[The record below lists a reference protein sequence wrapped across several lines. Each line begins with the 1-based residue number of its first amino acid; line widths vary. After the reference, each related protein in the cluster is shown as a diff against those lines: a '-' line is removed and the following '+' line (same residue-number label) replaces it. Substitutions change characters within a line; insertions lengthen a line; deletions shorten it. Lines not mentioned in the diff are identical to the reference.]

1 MKNIKVDLNHYQVF
15 FIDMDGVVVISD
27 QPVSGSLDAMQQ
39 LKSLGKV
46 YILSNNS
53 TKTRKSFS
61 DNMTELGLA
70 FPSER
75 VVNSAYVLARY
86 LKERIGPVK
95 VFTVGEKG
103 LDEELEQIGHSIVK
117 PAESKILAVGMDR
130 NLTYDKLDRALTGL
144 LAGARFFA
152 TNDDRTFPTPEGQ
165 SPGAGASVGAIKG
178 MWFEPEQV
186 VGKPSRIAAKI
197 AMEVAGTTDPD
208 ECLVIGDRLE
218 TDILMAERAGM
229 DSVLVLSGVE
239 TRKSLERSEIEPT
252 YVVEDMSAL
261 FSSMG

>member
-1 MKNIKVDLNHYQVF
+1 MKNKKVDLNHYQVF
-15 FIDMDGVVVISD
+15 FVDMDGVVVISD
-27 QPVSGSLDAMQQ
+27 QPVPGSLDAMQQ

-61 DNMTELGLA
+61 DNMTELGLD

-95 VFTVGEKG
+95 VFTVGESG

-130 NLTYDKLDRALTGL
+130 NLTYEKLDRALTGL
-144 LAGARFFA
+144 NGGATFFA
-152 TNDDRTFPTPEGQ
+152 TNSDSTFPTPDGE
-165 SPGAGASVGAIKG
+165 SPGAGASVGAIRG
-178 MWFEPEQV
+178 MGYEPERI
-186 VGKPSRIAAKI
+186 VGKPSKVAANI
-197 AMEVAGTTDPD
+197 AMEVAGVSEPS
-208 ECLVIGDRLE
+208 ECLVLGDRLE
-218 TDILMAERAGM
+218 TDILLAERAGM
-229 DSVLVLSGVE
+229 DSALVLSGVE
-239 TRKSLERSEIEPT
+239 TEESLEKSDLKPT
-252 YVVEDMSAL
+252 YVFREL
-261 FSSMG
+261 PEIL

>member
-1 MKNIKVDLNHYQVF
+1 MKNRKVVLNNYQVF
-15 FIDMDGVVVISD
+15 FVDMDGVVVISD
-27 QPVSGSLDAMQQ
+27 QPVSGSIDGMNRLN
-39 LKSLGKV
+39 SLGKV

-61 DNMTELGLA
+61 DNMAELGLD
-70 FPSER
+70 FPPER
-75 VVNSAYVLARY
+75 IVNSAYVLARY
-86 LKERIGPVK
+86 LKEQSGSLK
-95 VFTVGEKG
+95 VFTVGENG

-117 PAESKILAVGMDR
+117 PAESKVLAVGMDR
-130 NLTYDKLDRALTGL
+130 NLTYDKLDKALTGL

-178 MWFEPEQV
+178 MGFEPERI
-186 VGKPSRIAAKI
+186 VGKPSRVSAKT
-197 AMEVAGTTDPD
+197 AMEVAGTTDPNK
-208 ECLVIGDRLE
+208 CLVIGDRLE

-239 TRKSLERSEIEPT
+239 SRRSLERSEIEPT
-252 YVVEDMSAL
+252 FVVEDMSAL
-261 FSSMG
+261 FQV